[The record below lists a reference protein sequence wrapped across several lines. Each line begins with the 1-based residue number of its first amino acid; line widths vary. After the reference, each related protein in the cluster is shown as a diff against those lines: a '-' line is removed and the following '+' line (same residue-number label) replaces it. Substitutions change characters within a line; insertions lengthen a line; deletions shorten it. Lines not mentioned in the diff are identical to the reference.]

1 MQLLNSL
8 FVNELLLKLSI
19 FFFTIFAA
27 VYLLLLI
34 GEVEYLIK
42 LLFNGG
48 YTSWVL
54 AFYDVGNSLRECE
67 LLLFNDSAVF
77 DYVDS
82 DIVVDKAKNIKVNEV

>member
-19 FFFTIFAA
+19 FFFTILAA

-54 AFYDVGNSLRECE
+54 ALYDVGNSLRECE

-82 DIVVDKAKNIKVNEV
+82 DIVVDKSKNIEVNKV